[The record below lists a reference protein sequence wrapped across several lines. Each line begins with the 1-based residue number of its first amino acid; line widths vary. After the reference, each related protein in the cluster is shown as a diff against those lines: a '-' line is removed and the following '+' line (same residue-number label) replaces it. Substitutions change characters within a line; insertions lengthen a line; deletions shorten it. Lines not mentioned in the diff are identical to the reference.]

1 MILALYVIG
10 LAYVI
15 TGDSVAARDPRR
27 FWWALLAWPVV
38 GPVCAVNALLN
49 PPLRPRYTA

>member
-1 MILALYVIG
+1 MTAIYAIG

-27 FWWALLAWPVV
+27 FWWALALWFVVMPV
-38 GPVCAVNALLN
+38 GAGNSLLN
-49 PPLRPRYTA
+49 RI

>member
-1 MILALYVIG
+1 MWIWLYLTG
-10 LAYVI
+10 LACVI

-38 GPVCAVNALLN
+38 APVGAVNSLLN
-49 PPLRPRYTA
+49 RM

>member
-1 MILALYVIG
+1 MPILAVYLAG

-27 FWWALLAWPVV
+27 FWWALLLWFIFAPAGW
-38 GPVCAVNALLN
+38 LN
-49 PPLRPRYTA
+49 SAMNRV

>member
-1 MILALYVIG
+1 MLALYLIG

-27 FWWALLAWPVV
+27 FWWALVLWPVV
-38 GPVCAVNALLN
+38 APVGAVNSLLN
-49 PPLRPRYTA
+49 RL

>member
-1 MILALYVIG
+1 MLVLLALYAIG

-27 FWWALLAWPVV
+27 FWWALIGYPFVAVPWLAY
-38 GPVCAVNALLN
+38 AVLK
-49 PPLRPRYTA
+49 RM

>member
-1 MILALYVIG
+1 MPYLAVYLIG

-27 FWWALLAWPVV
+27 FWLVLLTYPVSALPGVAY
-38 GPVCAVNALLN
+38 AVLKRL
-49 PPLRPRYTA
+49 

>member
-1 MILALYVIG
+1 MLLGLYAIG

-27 FWWALLAWPVV
+27 FWWALAGFVV
-38 GPVCAVNALLN
+38 APIGWLNSALN
-49 PPLRPRYTA
+49 RM

>member
-1 MILALYVIG
+1 MPAVLALYAIG

-27 FWWALLAWPVV
+27 FWWAIVGWPVMAL
-38 GPVCAVNALLN
+38 PALAYAVLK
-49 PPLRPRYTA
+49 RM

>member
-1 MILALYVIG
+1 MLLGLYAIG

-27 FWWALLAWPVV
+27 LWWALLAYPVV
-38 GPVCAVNALLN
+38 APIGWLNYALN
-49 PPLRPRYTA
+49 RI

>member
-1 MILALYVIG
+1 MPYLAVYLAG

-27 FWWALLAWPVV
+27 FWPVLLTYPVSALPGL
-38 GPVCAVNALLN
+38 GYAVLK
-49 PPLRPRYTA
+49 RI